1 MSFVHCWEPS
11 GITTT
16 DRGDLVLEEV
26 LESHQRMAADPRFDD
41 LKFMI
46 VDTLPVERVA
56 LIESDVVQINAFLTG
71 PALTNPN
78 IFAVVI
84 ALHPAV
90 LRFVAVYAQLP
101 DRRYDMRVC
110 SSMVSARQLL
120 AHRDLRAI
128 HGKGKA

>member
-1 MSFVHCWEPS
+1 MPFNHCWEPT
-11 GITTT
+11 GIVTTY
-16 DRGDLVLEEV
+16 RGDLVLEEV

-41 LKFMI
+41 LRFMI

>member
-1 MSFVHCWEPS
+1 
-11 GITTT
+11 
-16 DRGDLVLEEV
+16 
-26 LESHQRMAADPRFDD
+26 MAADPRFDN
-41 LKFMI
+41 LRFMI
-46 VDTLPVERVA
+46 VDTLPVEGVT

-78 IFAVVI
+78 ILAVVI

-101 DRRYDMRVC
+101 DRRYDVRVC

-120 AHRDLRAI
+120 ANRDLPASHGMRRA
-128 HGKGKA
+128 

>member
-1 MSFVHCWEPS
+1 MPFDHCWEPS
-11 GITTT
+11 GITITY
-16 DRGDLVLEEV
+16 RGDLVLEEV
-26 LESHQRMAADPRFDD
+26 LESHERMGADPRFDD

-46 VDTLPVERVA
+46 GDTLRVERVA

-71 PALTNPN
+71 PSLTNPN
-78 IFAVVI
+78 ILVVVI
-84 ALHPAV
+84 AVHPDV
-90 LRFVAVYAQLP
+90 LRSVALYAQLP

-128 HGKGKA
+128 HGMRKA

>member
-11 GITTT
+11 EITTT

>member
-1 MSFVHCWEPS
+1 MPFNHCWEPT
-11 GITTT
+11 GIVTTY
-16 DRGDLVLEEV
+16 RGDLVLEEV

-41 LKFMI
+41 LRFMI

-56 LIESDVVQINAFLTG
+56 LIASDAVQINAFLTG
-71 PALTNPN
+71 PALTNPY
-78 IFAVVI
+78 IFI

-101 DRRYDMRVC
+101 DRRYDLRVC

-120 AHRDLRAI
+120 AHRDSRAI
-128 HGKGKA
+128 QGMRGA

>member
-1 MSFVHCWEPS
+1 MPFNHCWEPT
-11 GITTT
+11 GIVTNYR
-16 DRGDLVLEEV
+16 DDLVLEEV
-26 LESHQRMAADPRFDD
+26 LESHRIMASDPRFDD

-56 LIESDVVQINAFLTG
+56 LIESDAVQINAFLTG

-78 IFAVVI
+78 IFVVFI

-101 DRRYDMRVC
+101 DRRYDVRVC

-120 AHRDLRAI
+120 AHRDSRAI
-128 HGKGKA
+128 QGMRGA